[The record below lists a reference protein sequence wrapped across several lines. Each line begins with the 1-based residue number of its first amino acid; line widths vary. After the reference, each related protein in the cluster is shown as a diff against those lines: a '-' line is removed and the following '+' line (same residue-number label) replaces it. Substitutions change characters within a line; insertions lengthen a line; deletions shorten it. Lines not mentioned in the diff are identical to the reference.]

1 VQHGQQTPNTHNCDS
16 TPIDRIF
23 VLDDFIP
30 AIHSGYLAFGEGI
43 PSNHQAVWID
53 IPIVTLGW
61 FAPPNWVSLE
71 VQQLKCENPRIIAC
85 YIQALKEELTKLNTC
100 QWLEDLALKVKGTL
114 LNESTTMP
122 VGSNRQQNNNG
133 QVNSKEEV

>member
-1 VQHGQQTPNTHNCDS
+1 V
-16 TPIDRIF
+16 R
-23 VLDDFIP
+23 
-30 AIHSGYLAFGEGI
+30 
-43 PSNHQAVWID
+43 
-53 IPIVTLGW
+53 
-61 FAPPNWVSLE
+61 
-71 VQQLKCENPRIIAC
+71 QLKCEDPRIIAC
-85 YIQALKEELTKLNTC
+85 YIQALKEELAKLNTC